1 MLNKEKCLTLLQ
13 TSLNSSSANFR
24 ENQWE
29 AINLIISEKSKLLVV
44 ERTGWGKSTVY
55 FLTTKILREQGFG
68 VTLIVSP
75 LLALMRNQIFSA
87 KKLQINAS
95 TINSSNTNEWS
106 IIENDVLQ
114 EKVDVLLISPER
126 LANDEFVEKYFAYIK

>member
-55 FLTTKILREQGFG
+55 FLTAKILREQGFG
-68 VTLIVSP
+68 VTLIIP
-75 LLALMRNQIFSA
+75 FAGINEKQIFSA

-95 TINSSNTNEWS
+95 TINSSIPMNG
-106 IIENDVLQ
+106 Q
-114 EKVDVLLISPER
+114 LLKMM
-126 LANDEFVEKYFAYIK
+126 FYKKK

>member
-44 ERTGWGKSTVY
+44 ERTGWGKNTVY

-75 LLALMRNQIFSA
+75 LLALMRNQIFQP
-87 KKLQINAS
+87 KNYKLMH
-95 TINSSNTNEWS
+95 
-106 IIENDVLQ
+106 
-114 EKVDVLLISPER
+114 R
-126 LANDEFVEKYFAYIK
+126 L